1 MNALEQIRVSYR
13 KANQDTGL
21 LPSHVSLYFGL
32 IWVWTSNNF
41 ANSFKVYRKELMH
54 FSHIS
59 SIATYHKCI
68 KELTAFGY
76 IDYKSSYNYYEG
88 CQVII
93 IGSCAGC

>member
-1 MNALEQIRVSYR
+1 
-13 KANQDTGL
+13 
-21 LPSHVSLYFGL
+21 
-32 IWVWTSNNF
+32 
-41 ANSFKVYRKELMH
+41 MH